1 MKREPPSSVYAG
13 VWVMEASWHR
23 GGASSV
29 CACAR
34 AFRASRPHLFFFASA
49 LMEEPAEV
57 CVCVGEES

>member
-1 MKREPPSSVYAG
+1 
-13 VWVMEASWHR
+13 MEASWHR